1 MAAVSFSIN
10 QGDDGFKISS
20 FTVGS
25 LPPGAND
32 FEFRIAS
39 TNGQGKTMTR
49 KDAVIALK
57 AIMRAIESGA
67 IFTNAPPL

>member
-10 QGDDGFKISS
+10 RGDDGFKVSS
-20 FTVGS
+20 FTVAA
-25 LPPGAND
+25 LAPNAND

-39 TNGQGKTMTR
+39 TDAQGKVMTR
-49 KDAVIALK
+49 KDAVIALEALK
-57 AIMRAIESGA
+57 RAILSGA

>member
-10 QGDDGFKISS
+10 QGDDGFTINS
-20 FTVGS
+20 FTVGA
-25 LPPGAND
+25 LAPNAND

-39 TNGQGKTMTR
+39 TNANSKVMTR